1 MRAACFLIFKQNL
14 YCFDDKSLKLFPS
27 VFFLLFELIFPFLY
41 RRTTKRTRMMRRK
54 RTMKMMTEIDV
65 QNLGYDILFMREAII
80 YSDCA
85 Y

>member
-1 MRAACFLIFKQNL
+1 M
-14 YCFDDKSLKLFPS
+14 YSFDDKSSKPFLF
-27 VFFLLFELIFPFLY
+27 FFPFLFELIFSFLY
-41 RRTTKRTRMMRRK
+41 RRRKRMMRRK

-65 QNLGYDILFMREAII
+65 QNLGYDVLFVKEAII